1 MSINIRKHTSYNK
14 TNAAANRPLQ
24 YIVIHYTA
32 GSTSRS
38 GAAVNTADFWA
49 TGPYEGSADFVV
61 DDELIVQYNPDLK
74 NRLCWHCGDGKNY
87 YSKGGSFYG
96 KCSNYNSIGIEI
108 CSTNLN
114 YSPNDPANSPKWSFT
129 SAAVDRA
136 VELTKYLMQTYGIDA
151 DHVIRHYD
159 VSGKLCPGI
168 IGWNEDSKDVSK
180 WKAFKARLS
189 GTSSTTATTKTEN
202 SSTNSTAN
210 KTLYRVQIGAFSEK
224 SNADTQL
231 FNVKAKGFKDA
242 FVTKVDKWY
251 KVQVGA
257 FENKT
262 NAEKQLEKVKQAGFK
277 DCFIAANGTVKKS
290 VTEVA
295 KEVIA
300 GKWGAGAER
309 KTALEKAG
317 YDYNAVQA
325 KVNELMK

>member
-242 FVTKVDKWY
+242 FVTKVDTWY

-277 DCFIAANGTVKKS
+277 DCFIATNGIVKKS
-290 VTEVA
+290 VTEIA

-317 YDYNAVQA
+317 YDYNAVQS
-325 KVNELMK
+325 KVNELMR

>member
-1 MSINIRKHTSYNK
+1 MSNSSLVDYVCISPNRYSPRNHVIDTITIHCVVGQLSVETLGNIFAPSSRQASSNYGIGPDGRIGMYVEEKENDNRAVTIEVASGTTEPYSV
-14 TNAAANRPLQ
+14 TAAAYNTLIKLVADICKRNGIKKLLWRGDPTLIGQ
-24 YIVIHYTA
+24 IDKQNMTVHRWF
-32 GSTSRS
+32 SDQRS
-38 GAAVNTADFWA
+38 
-49 TGPYEGSADFVV
+49 
-61 DDELIVQYNPDLK
+61 
-74 NRLCWHCGDGKNY
+74 
-87 YSKGGSFYG
+87 
-96 KCSNYNSIGIEI
+96 
-108 CSTNLN
+108 
-114 YSPNDPANSPKWSFT
+114 
-129 SAAVDRA
+129 
-136 VELTKYLMQTYGIDA
+136 
-151 DHVIRHYD
+151 
-159 VSGKLCPGI
+159 CPGTYLYSRHGEI
-168 IGWNEDSKDVSK
+168 ADKVNAI
-180 WKAFKARLS
+180 L
-189 GTSSTTATTKTEN
+189 GTSSTNTTTKTGN

-242 FVTKVDKWY
+242 FVTKVDTWY

-277 DCFIAANGTVKKS
+277 DCFIATNGTVKKS

-317 YDYNAVQA
+317 YDYAAVQA
-325 KVNELMK
+325 KVNELMR